1 MRKISIAVLGVLL
14 AGCLASVAWAQGDR
28 GTSNITLRGKTVS
41 VDYGVP
47 SLHGRTTDEMLG
59 KLPAGG
65 FWRMGNNT
73 STTFKTDTELAFG
86 DVKVPAGV
94 YSIWMQKEDDGSWKL
109 VFNKQHGQWGT
120 DHDKS
125 QDFATVP
132 MEGAKAAESLDQLK
146 ITLSKAGGSGT
157 LKVQWGTLEESA
169 SFKAA

>member
-1 MRKISIAVLGVLL
+1 MRKIAIAVLGVLL

-28 GTSNITLRGKTVS
+28 GTSSITLKGKTVS
-41 VDYGVP
+41 VDYGQP

-73 STTFKTDTELAFG
+73 STTFKTDIELAFG

-94 YSIWMQKEDDGSWKL
+94 YSIWMQKGDDGSWKL

-125 QDFATVP
+125 QDFASVP
-132 MEGAKAAESLDQLK
+132 MTGATGGESVDLVT
-146 ITLSKAGGSGT
+146 ITLSKSGGSGT
-157 LKVQWGTLEESA
+157 LKVQWGSLEESA